1 MSEKTSGKLVIK
13 SFVNHSAEDS
23 KGRRSGRWV
32 TLLTEHGLDKEN
44 AQLVARDFATNN
56 PTFKEMQAE
65 FLPYSQHIYI

>member
-32 TLLTEHGLDKEN
+32 ILLTEHGLDKEN
-44 AQLVARDFATNN
+44 AQLVARDFASNN
-56 PTFKEMQAE
+56 PTFKELHAQ
-65 FLPYSQHIYI
+65 FLPYPQHIYI